1 MWRTAGKAA
10 WHFITLPEEVAD
22 EIEFRFGH
30 AGGFGS
36 VPVRPTIG
44 TSTWE
49 TSVFPDTKRG
59 SYLLPV
65 KGDVRRKEGVGEGD
79 VVTLRLDVTAD

>member
-1 MWRTAGKAA
+1 M
-10 WHFITLPEEVAD
+10 
-22 EIEFRFGH
+22 
-30 AGGFGS
+30 
-36 VPVRPTIG
+36 PVRPTIG

-59 SYLLPV
+59 SYVLPV
-65 KGDVRRKEGVGEGD
+65 KGDVRRKEGVEEGD